1 MVRLSALPRVLLSGL
16 AGCVGAAVAGWFVPW
31 QITALVG
38 WIVAAGV
45 FSVWILIGVVRLD
58 PADTE
63 RVAMREDDSRSAA
76 EIVLLLA
83 SVFSL
88 LGVGTALL
96 GAAHETGGVQAATA
110 GVALLSVAVAWL
122 SVQLIFTLRYA
133 RLYYTGGGGL
143 DFNESKT
150 QPEKPD
156 YRDFAYVAFTLGM
169 TYQVSDTN
177 VSSKPIR
184 RTMTKHALLS
194 YVFGVG
200 VIATM
205 VNVVVSLV
213 RS

>member
-16 AGCVGAAVAGWFVPW
+16 AGCVAAGTVAWFVPW

-45 FSVWILIGVVRLD
+45 FSAWILIGVARLD

-76 EIVLLLA
+76 DVVLILA
-83 SVFSL
+83 SLFSL
-88 LGVGTALL
+88 LGVVTALV
-96 GAAHETGGVQAATA
+96 GASRRNQSWTA
-110 GVALLSVAVAWL
+110 GIAVVSVAVAWL
-122 SVQLIFTLRYA
+122 AVQLVFTLRYA
-133 RLYYTGGGGL
+133 HIYYSEGGI
-143 DFNESKT
+143 DFNQE
-150 QPEKPD
+150 EKPD

-177 VSSKPIR
+177 VSSKRIR
-184 RTMTKHALLS
+184 RTMTKHAILS

-213 RS
+213 SA